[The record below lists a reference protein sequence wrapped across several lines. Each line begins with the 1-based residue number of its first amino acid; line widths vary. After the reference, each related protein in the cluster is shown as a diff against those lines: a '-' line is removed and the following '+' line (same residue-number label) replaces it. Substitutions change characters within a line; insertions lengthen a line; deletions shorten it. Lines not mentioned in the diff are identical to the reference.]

1 MRRGTGQ
8 RGLITSV
15 ERIANWNFGPRPG
28 GAEKAAVSGSV
39 ALQLD
44 PWYPAP
50 VCRMRQRLRGRAA
63 RRIAG
68 ARVRAP

>member
-1 MRRGTGQ
+1 MRRGTGR
-8 RGLITSV
+8 RGLIMAV
-15 ERIANWNFGPRPG
+15 ECSANRNFGPRPG
-28 GAEKAAVSGSV
+28 GAEKAAVSDSV

-63 RRIAG
+63 RRVAG

>member
-1 MRRGTGQ
+1 MSRGTGQ
-8 RGLITSV
+8 RGLIMAV
-15 ERIANWNFGPRPG
+15 ERIANRNFGPRPG
-28 GAEKAAVSGSV
+28 GVEKAAASGSV
-39 ALQLD
+39 APQLD

-63 RRIAG
+63 RRVAG